1 MQRPRR
7 IVTILTVLA
16 LSISLGACGTAGDR
30 KQEQSSRGQASA
42 ISGDADAN
50 AADASYR
57 DEIAKIKN
65 SGSTEAAQIL
75 EDGKITEEELVQL
88 GSSYAQCLT
97 SKGITVDTGE
107 ARYPGGSIS
116 PSYGDNALDKR
127 NLSED
132 EIAATN
138 AADEACQNETQYKN
152 IVDLYL
158 SLKENPENDALL
170 KAAEVIANAR
180 PTAVN
185 LSWAVRRM
193 MSTLLP
199 RDPALRFEA
208 AVKTAEAMTQE
219 DVMTCRAIG
228 EAGMT
233 LISDL
238 YARLR
243 RPVNVL
249 THCNAGW
256 LATVDYGTA
265 LSPIYMAFEQGTPL
279 HVWVDETRPRNQG
292 LLTAWELGQHGVP
305 YTLVADNA
313 GGQLMQQCDVD
324 LVIVGADRITRR
336 GDVANKIGTYLKALA
351 AVDNEVPF
359 YVAAPSSTIDWTLN
373 DGKRE
378 IPIENRA
385 ASELLVVNGVG
396 SDGETRTVQI
406 AAPEVAVANPAFDVT
421 HNRFVTG
428 IITERGIVKPTD
440 LTAVFADLLPK
451 A

>member
-1 MQRPRR
+1 MKVYGEPTRSIRSLDNGTAVE
-7 IVTILTVLA
+7 IVDQTLLPYRFEKRVLGDWRDCVEAIRTMRVRGAPLIGITGAWAVVLA
-16 LSISLGACGTAGDR
+16 
-30 KQEQSSRGQASA
+30 
-42 ISGDADAN
+42 
-50 AADASYR
+50 
-57 DEIAKIKN
+57 
-65 SGSTEAAQIL
+65 
-75 EDGKITEEELVQL
+75 V
-88 GSSYAQCLT
+88 
-97 SKGITVDTGE
+97 
-107 ARYPGGSIS
+107 
-116 PSYGDNALDKR
+116 
-127 NLSED
+127 
-132 EIAATN
+132 
-138 AADEACQNETQYKN
+138 
-152 IVDLYL
+152 
-158 SLKENPENDALL
+158 KENPENDALL

-238 YARLR
+238 YTRLR

-313 GGQLMQQCDVD
+313 GGQLMQQGDVD

-351 AVDNEVPF
+351 AVDNEVLF

-440 LTAVFADLLPK
+440 LTTVFADLLPK

>member
-1 MQRPRR
+1 
-7 IVTILTVLA
+7 
-16 LSISLGACGTAGDR
+16 
-30 KQEQSSRGQASA
+30 
-42 ISGDADAN
+42 
-50 AADASYR
+50 
-57 DEIAKIKN
+57 
-65 SGSTEAAQIL
+65 
-75 EDGKITEEELVQL
+75 
-88 GSSYAQCLT
+88 
-97 SKGITVDTGE
+97 
-107 ARYPGGSIS
+107 
-116 PSYGDNALDKR
+116 
-127 NLSED
+127 
-132 EIAATN
+132 
-138 AADEACQNETQYKN
+138 
-152 IVDLYL
+152 
-158 SLKENPENDALL
+158 
-170 KAAEVIANAR
+170 
-180 PTAVN
+180 
-185 LSWAVRRM
+185 
-193 MSTLLP
+193 
-199 RDPALRFEA
+199 
-208 AVKTAEAMTQE
+208 
-219 DVMTCRAIG
+219 MTCRAIG

-406 AAPEVAVANPAFDVT
+406 AAPEVVANPAFDVT

>member
-1 MQRPRR
+1 MKVYGEPTRSIRSLDNGTAVE
-7 IVTILTVLA
+7 IVDQTLLPYRFEKRVLGDWRDCVEAIRTMRVRGAPLIGITGAWAVVLA
-16 LSISLGACGTAGDR
+16 
-30 KQEQSSRGQASA
+30 
-42 ISGDADAN
+42 
-50 AADASYR
+50 
-57 DEIAKIKN
+57 
-65 SGSTEAAQIL
+65 
-75 EDGKITEEELVQL
+75 V
-88 GSSYAQCLT
+88 
-97 SKGITVDTGE
+97 
-107 ARYPGGSIS
+107 
-116 PSYGDNALDKR
+116 
-127 NLSED
+127 
-132 EIAATN
+132 
-138 AADEACQNETQYKN
+138 
-152 IVDLYL
+152 
-158 SLKENPENDALL
+158 KENPENDALL

-193 MSTLLP
+193 M
-199 RDPALRFEA
+199 
-208 AVKTAEAMTQE
+208 
-219 DVMTCRAIG
+219 
-228 EAGMT
+228 
-233 LISDL
+233 
-238 YARLR
+238 
-243 RPVNVL
+243 
-249 THCNAGW
+249 
-256 LATVDYGTA
+256 
-265 LSPIYMAFEQGTPL
+265 L

>member
-1 MQRPRR
+1 MKVYGEPTRSIRSLDNGTAVE
-7 IVTILTVLA
+7 IVDQTLLPYRFEKRVLGDWRDCVEAIRTMRVRGAPLIGITGAWAVVLA
-16 LSISLGACGTAGDR
+16 
-30 KQEQSSRGQASA
+30 
-42 ISGDADAN
+42 
-50 AADASYR
+50 
-57 DEIAKIKN
+57 
-65 SGSTEAAQIL
+65 
-75 EDGKITEEELVQL
+75 V
-88 GSSYAQCLT
+88 
-97 SKGITVDTGE
+97 
-107 ARYPGGSIS
+107 
-116 PSYGDNALDKR
+116 
-127 NLSED
+127 
-132 EIAATN
+132 
-138 AADEACQNETQYKN
+138 
-152 IVDLYL
+152 
-158 SLKENPENDALL
+158 KENPENDALL

-279 HVWVDETRPRNQG
+279 HVWVDETRPR
-292 LLTAWELGQHGVP
+292 
-305 YTLVADNA
+305 
-313 GGQLMQQCDVD
+313 
-324 LVIVGADRITRR
+324 
-336 GDVANKIGTYLKALA
+336 DVANKIGTYLKALA

>member
-116 PSYGDNALDKR
+116 PSYGDDALDKR

-158 SLKENPENDALL
+158 SLKENPEN
-170 KAAEVIANAR
+170 VITTNSRASR
-180 PTAVN
+180 TTRH
-185 LSWAVRRM
+185 W
-193 MSTLLP
+193 
-199 RDPALRFEA
+199 PA
-208 AVKTAEAMTQE
+208 
-219 DVMTCRAIG
+219 
-228 EAGMT
+228 
-233 LISDL
+233 
-238 YARLR
+238 
-243 RPVNVL
+243 
-249 THCNAGW
+249 
-256 LATVDYGTA
+256 
-265 LSPIYMAFEQGTPL
+265 
-279 HVWVDETRPRNQG
+279 
-292 LLTAWELGQHGVP
+292 
-305 YTLVADNA
+305 
-313 GGQLMQQCDVD
+313 
-324 LVIVGADRITRR
+324 
-336 GDVANKIGTYLKALA
+336 
-351 AVDNEVPF
+351 
-359 YVAAPSSTIDWTLN
+359 
-373 DGKRE
+373 
-378 IPIENRA
+378 
-385 ASELLVVNGVG
+385 
-396 SDGETRTVQI
+396 
-406 AAPEVAVANPAFDVT
+406 
-421 HNRFVTG
+421 
-428 IITERGIVKPTD
+428 
-440 LTAVFADLLPK
+440 
-451 A
+451 

>member
-1 MQRPRR
+1 MKVYGEPTRSIRSLDGGTAVE
-7 IVTILTVLA
+7 IVDQTLLPYRFEKRVLSDWRDCVEAIRTMRVRGAPLIGITGAWAVVLA
-16 LSISLGACGTAGDR
+16 
-30 KQEQSSRGQASA
+30 
-42 ISGDADAN
+42 
-50 AADASYR
+50 
-57 DEIAKIKN
+57 
-65 SGSTEAAQIL
+65 
-75 EDGKITEEELVQL
+75 V
-88 GSSYAQCLT
+88 
-97 SKGITVDTGE
+97 
-107 ARYPGGSIS
+107 
-116 PSYGDNALDKR
+116 
-127 NLSED
+127 
-132 EIAATN
+132 
-138 AADEACQNETQYKN
+138 
-152 IVDLYL
+152 
-158 SLKENPENDALL
+158 KENPENDALL
-170 KAAEVIANAR
+170 KAAEIIANAR

-199 RDPALRFEA
+199 RDAALRFEA
-208 AVKTAEAMTQE
+208 AVKMAEAMTQE

-238 YARLR
+238 YTKLR

-313 GGQLMQQCDVD
+313 GGQLMQQGDVD

-359 YVAAPSSTIDWTLN
+359 YVAAPSSTIDWTIN

-378 IPIENRA
+378 ITIENRA
-385 ASELLVVNGVG
+385 ASELLVVNGIG
-396 SDGETRTVQI
+396 SDGSARSVQI
-406 AAPEVAVANPAFDVT
+406 ASPDVAVANPAFDVT

-440 LTAVFADLLPK
+440 LATAFSDLLPRT
-451 A
+451 